1 MISGHMLHDGVV
13 DMGNM
18 DIMDNMTI
26 MGNMIIIVNVGPDK
40 IDI

>member
-1 MISGHMLHDGVV
+1 MISGRILYDGVV